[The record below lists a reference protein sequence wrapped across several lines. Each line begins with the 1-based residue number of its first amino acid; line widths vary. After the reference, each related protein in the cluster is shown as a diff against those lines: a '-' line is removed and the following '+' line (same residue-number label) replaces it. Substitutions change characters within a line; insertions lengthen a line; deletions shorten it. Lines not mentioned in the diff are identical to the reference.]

1 MKERL
6 INYFF
11 EENELEQLSPYIKL
25 TCIVITISLIVSI
38 LFTIGV

>member
-1 MKERL
+1 MKERI

-11 EENELEQLSPYIKL
+11 DEEEFEQLFPYIKL
-25 TCIVITISLIVSI
+25 TSIILTISLIVSI